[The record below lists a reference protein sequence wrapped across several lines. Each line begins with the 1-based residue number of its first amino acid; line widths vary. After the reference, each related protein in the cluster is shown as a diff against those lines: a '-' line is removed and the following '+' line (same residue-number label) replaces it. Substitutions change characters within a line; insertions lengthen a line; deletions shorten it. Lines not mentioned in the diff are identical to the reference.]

1 MYLEVKVQD
10 NNHLPITGL
19 EQSVLNVIVQNIHL
33 ISSNRREAETW
44 ANDKVT
50 NCQVILGQAK
60 DSASLCSAQFN
71 KSRGSRTI
79 KFALC
84 VSVL

>member
-19 EQSVLNVIVQNIHL
+19 EQSVLNVIVQNTHL
-33 ISSNRREAETW
+33 ISSNRCEAETW

-50 NCQVILGQAK
+50 NCK
-60 DSASLCSAQFN
+60 
-71 KSRGSRTI
+71 
-79 KFALC
+79 
-84 VSVL
+84 